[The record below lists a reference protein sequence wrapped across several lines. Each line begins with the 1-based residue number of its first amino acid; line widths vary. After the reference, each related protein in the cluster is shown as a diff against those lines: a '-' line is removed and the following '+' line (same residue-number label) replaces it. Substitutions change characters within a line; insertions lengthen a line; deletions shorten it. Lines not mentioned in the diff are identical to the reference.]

1 MHNTFAAVGA
11 QGAVVTSREQIHM
24 MYNDRTS
31 LLALT
36 HWGASYQSPWPSS
49 SAPRAPATPA
59 MAHLCKQE
67 RVMFPTGGQ
76 SMEHSC
82 AMASV
87 PCQSRFSF
95 LDSVAPALL
104 PLCRRDHCSKFN
116 TCFTHSTGSHS
127 DPMQVY
133 HSGKD
138 SAKTWSPV
146 HNHAHAPCRPLAY
159 LQCTSSASWKRCR
172 LAGTDPRP
180 KGSNPNDLHDVSA
193 TFRTPSSTRGAL
205 HCRTLSS

>member
-1 MHNTFAAVGA
+1 M
-11 QGAVVTSREQIHM
+11 I
-24 MYNDRTS
+24 YNRWMG

-87 PCQSRFSF
+87 PCQGRLSF
-95 LDSVAPALL
+95 LDSVTPASLL
-104 PLCRRDHCSKFN
+104 LCRRDHCSQFM
-116 TCFTHSTGSHS
+116 TCYRYSAGSHS
-127 DPMQVY
+127 DPMPVNCK
-133 HSGKD
+133 GRD
-138 SAKTWSPV
+138 SAETWSLEYIYIHV
-146 HNHAHAPCRPLAY
+146 PCRPRAY

-180 KGSNPNDLHDVSA
+180 KGSNPNDLHDYQSHLQD
-193 TFRTPSSTRGAL
+193 SIKCSRGTAL
-205 HCRTLSS
+205 